1 MIKKCKK
8 CLYDE
13 DHPFGIVIYSD
24 GICSG
29 CKTHDE
35 KYKIDWKE
43 RKNVLQEILK
53 KRIKKN
59 RSYDCIV
66 PIFGDAEDYYII
78 EIVLSFGLNP
88 LIVHVNNYFNNDI
101 AWFNVQNL
109 ITYFD
114 LDCHT
119 YNPNFLSYQN
129 AVKESLRKYN
139 NILWPYLN
147 LIKTYPVHLAIK
159 KNINLIIW
167 GGHQSIE
174 QVGKFSHYDEVE
186 MTNWSRIEHDLF
198 KHDEDEFFSS
208 GSLLEENDLSF
219 MIYPELSILKK
230 KNISGIYLSNYFF
243 WDPLNQNSKMTKY
256 GFKPEIN
263 NRSYDI
269 YERAGSS
276 VYYQF
281 HDLTKVKNVG
291 YAKIRDHL
299 VREIRHNRIN
309 KKNAIKIENNYLNN
323 YIDTNLFLDWL
334 GLSKSGK
341 EWYHKHIM
349 KNSIFKNKKKIKLNK
364 KIHDLVNKK
373 KFKKVKDFCIYEK
386 QI

>member
-1 MIKKCKK
+1 
-8 CLYDE
+8 
-13 DHPFGIVIYSD
+13 
-24 GICSG
+24 
-29 CKTHDE
+29 
-35 KYKIDWKE
+35 
-43 RKNVLQEILK
+43 
-53 KRIKKN
+53 
-59 RSYDCIV
+59 
-66 PIFGDAEDYYII
+66 
-78 EIVLSFGLNP
+78 
-88 LIVHVNNYFNNDI
+88 
-101 AWFNVQNL
+101 
-109 ITYFD
+109 
-114 LDCHT
+114 
-119 YNPNFLSYQN
+119 
-129 AVKESLRKYN
+129 
-139 NILWPYLN
+139 
-147 LIKTYPVHLAIK
+147 
-159 KNINLIIW
+159 
-167 GGHQSIE
+167 
-174 QVGKFSHYDEVE
+174 
-186 MTNWSRIEHDLF
+186 
-198 KHDEDEFFSS
+198 
-208 GSLLEENDLSF
+208 
-219 MIYPELSILKK
+219 KK

-299 VREIRHNRIN
+299 VREIRHNRVN